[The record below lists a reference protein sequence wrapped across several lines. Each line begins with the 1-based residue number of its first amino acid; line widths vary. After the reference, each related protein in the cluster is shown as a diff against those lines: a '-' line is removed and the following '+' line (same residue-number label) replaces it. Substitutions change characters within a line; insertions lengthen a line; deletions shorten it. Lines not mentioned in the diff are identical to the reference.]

1 MAMAD
6 LFGRTCILAF
16 ALVATV
22 LQVSANEES
31 QLIADKFKNYNKNIR
46 PARHPNEKVKVQVK
60 LTLTNLI
67 SLQWHDYRLAWNTS
81 EYHGISLI
89 RVPYNT
95 VWLPDIVLENN
106 IDGKFDVAYYA
117 NVLISS
123 DGSMYWLPPAIYRST
138 CAIEITYFPFDWQ
151 NCTLVFRL
159 AQKNGEW
166 AIKHRP
172 ARKLTNPRYSPDD
185 LEYQEVYF
193 NLIIQRKPLFYIIN
207 IILPCSLISSLV
219 VLAFFLPAKAGGQ
232 KLTVSISVLLAQ
244 TVFLFLIAQKI
255 PETSLSVPLIGKYL
269 IFVMCMTTLIGTNCI
284 IVLNFSLRSPSTHNM
299 SHTIRHIFLE
309 VVPRFLGMAPFLDEE
324 EPSSGMYEMRER
336 RRSSFGLMQRAE
348 EYVLKQPRSEMMFD
362 KQRERHGLMRTIV
375 DEIDVSSTANL
386 YKSLAK
392 TAPEIKEC
400 VDACNFIAEST
411 KQQNDIGSEM
421 ESWVLI
427 GKMIDKVC
435 FWAAILLFSVGT
447 VAIFLMG
454 HYNQCC
460 SFARRIY
467 VNYGEDVEPL
477 RQRQIQDLSR
487 FKQEKLLST
496 PADVAPIVATNEN
509 SVSWSSSLMA
519 SSETDASK
527 RWQKCVDT
535 VLCNLTKDQ
544 LKSIENNSEE
554 RDFFVIHHLADLKE
568 GCVSPLIHG
577 TPITCRVENTERYT
591 TRSKVHVCTLY
602 TVRLT
607 HGEFTWTIKRKYKH
621 FQELHRDLYKHKM
634 MLQFLPLGRF
644 AIQRQHLAGLTEEM
658 PTLHGND
665 RIRRTSSKPKY
676 LEEYLNNLLE
686 NTFYRNYHG
695 MLDFLAISPL
705 SFIRDLG
712 PKGLEGYILKRSGGH
727 RIQGL
732 NCIGHHQFCFRW
744 SRRWLVVKDSFLLYM
759 SRDPGIVSFV
769 LLFDPEL
776 KVLVGRV
783 YTDTKHGVCIE
794 NFSRKL
800 VIKCSSYRQ
809 AQWWSHEIRS
819 LSEHCDFLQ
828 THRFE
833 GFAPPRPDTLTK
845 WYVNGDGYFSDVADA
860 LEQAKEEIFITDW
873 WLSPEVF
880 LKRPA
885 TGTYWRL
892 DKILKRKA
900 EQGVKVCV
908 LLYKEVELALGISS
922 GYSKRTLMNLH
933 PNIKVMRHPDHVA
946 SVVFFW
952 AHHEKMVAIDQ
963 SVAFVGGLDLAF
975 GRWDD
980 SEYRLSDLESPKT
993 ADNAEAAQESDTVD
1007 GSAVPLTEPVSE
1019 CKDEVDLSC
1028 NALLWLGKDY
1038 SNFIKRDWTQLDQPF
1053 QDNVDRT
1060 QVPRIP
1066 WRDLGSVHHGNA
1078 ARDLARHFIQRWNF
1092 TKIFKNK
1099 YKDDFYPYLLPKS
1112 HGTADNLPFTIPGAT
1127 KASVQ
1132 VLRSVDRW
1140 SAGTCEQSILNAY
1153 IHVIENSQHYIYLEN
1168 QFFITCSDQKNVFNT
1183 IGDAI
1188 VKRILRAH
1196 NEGKKYRVFVVI
1208 PLLPGFEGD
1217 ISQGGGN
1224 AIQAILH
1231 FTYRWF
1237 VIYCF
1242 NDRLISPS
1250 VQDQWTQY
1258 ISLCGLRTHS
1268 ELTQSPVT
1276 ELIYVHSKALIAD
1289 DRCYIIGS
1297 ANINDRSMLGSRD
1310 SELAVLVEDEERVPS
1325 VMNGEEY
1332 QAGPLT
1338 LALRKECFSVLLG
1351 AKSDPNMNIDDPISD
1366 HFFNDVWNKI
1376 AQANAIVYERVF
1388 RCLPL
1393 DSIRNLRE
1401 LQEHVNSQNLSLTDP
1416 EKAREELKAIQGI
1429 LVHFPLHFL
1438 CEEYLLPPLKSKE
1451 RMVPMEV
1458 WT

>member
-1 MAMAD
+1 MA
-6 LFGRTCILAF
+6 G
-16 ALVATV
+16 
-22 LQVSANEES
+22 
-31 QLIADKFKNYNKNIR
+31 
-46 PARHPNEKVKVQVK
+46 
-60 LTLTNLI
+60 
-67 SLQWHDYRLAWNTS
+67 
-81 EYHGISLI
+81 
-89 RVPYNT
+89 
-95 VWLPDIVLENN
+95 
-106 IDGKFDVAYYA
+106 
-117 NVLISS
+117 
-123 DGSMYWLPPAIYRST
+123 
-138 CAIEITYFPFDWQ
+138 
-151 NCTLVFRL
+151 
-159 AQKNGEW
+159 
-166 AIKHRP
+166 
-172 ARKLTNPRYSPDD
+172 
-185 LEYQEVYF
+185 
-193 NLIIQRKPLFYIIN
+193 
-207 IILPCSLISSLV
+207 
-219 VLAFFLPAKAGGQ
+219 
-232 KLTVSISVLLAQ
+232 
-244 TVFLFLIAQKI
+244 
-255 PETSLSVPLIGKYL
+255 
-269 IFVMCMTTLIGTNCI
+269 
-284 IVLNFSLRSPSTHNM
+284 
-299 SHTIRHIFLE
+299 
-309 VVPRFLGMAPFLDEE
+309 
-324 EPSSGMYEMRER
+324 
-336 RRSSFGLMQRAE
+336 
-348 EYVLKQPRSEMMFD
+348 
-362 KQRERHGLMRTIV
+362 
-375 DEIDVSSTANL
+375 
-386 YKSLAK
+386 
-392 TAPEIKEC
+392 
-400 VDACNFIAEST
+400 
-411 KQQNDIGSEM
+411 
-421 ESWVLI
+421 
-427 GKMIDKVC
+427 
-435 FWAAILLFSVGT
+435 
-447 VAIFLMG
+447 
-454 HYNQCC
+454 
-460 SFARRIY
+460 
-467 VNYGEDVEPL
+467 
-477 RQRQIQDLSR
+477 
-487 FKQEKLLST
+487 
-496 PADVAPIVATNEN
+496 
-509 SVSWSSSLMA
+509 
-519 SSETDASK
+519 SETDAAK

-554 RDFFVIHHLADLKE
+554 RKFFVVHHLADLKE
-568 GCVSPLIHG
+568 CCISPLIHG
-577 TPITCRVENTERYT
+577 TPITCKVENTERYT

-602 TVRLT
+602 MVCLT
-607 HGEFTWTIKRKYKH
+607 HGEFTWTVKRKYKH

-644 AIQRQHLAGLTEEM
+644 AIQRQQLASLTEEM
-658 PTLHGND
+658 PTLHGSD
-665 RIRRTSSKPKY
+665 RTRRASGKPKY

-686 NTFYRNYHG
+686 NTFYKNYHG

-732 NCIGHHQFCFRW
+732 NCIGHHQVCFRW

-759 SRDPGIVSFV
+759 SRDPGVVSFV

-819 LSEHCDFLQ
+819 LSERCDFLQ
-828 THRFE
+828 MHRFE
-833 GFAPPRPDTLTK
+833 GFAPPRLDTLTK
-845 WYVNGDGYFSDVADA
+845 WYVNGNGYFSDVADA

-892 DKILKRKA
+892 DKILRRKA

-908 LLYKEVELALGISS
+908 LLYKEVEMALGINS

-946 SVVFFW
+946 SVVFLW

-980 SEYRLSDLESPKT
+980 SDYRLSDLEPPKT
-993 ADNAEAAQESDTVD
+993 GSNAEAARESDAVD

-1019 CKDEVDLSC
+1019 CEDEVDLSC

-1038 SNFIKRDWTQLDQPF
+1038 NNFIKRDWKQLDQPF

-1066 WRDLGSVHHGNA
+1066 WRDLGAVHHGKA

-1099 YKDDFYPYLLPKS
+1099 YKGDFYPYLLPKS
-1112 HGTADNLPFTIPGAT
+1112 HCTADKLPFTIPGAS

-1140 SAGTCEQSILNAY
+1140 SAGTCEHSILNAY
-1153 IHVIENSQHYIYLEN
+1153 IHVIENSEHYIYLEN
-1168 QFFITCSDQKNVFNT
+1168 QFFISCSDQKNVLNT

-1196 NEGKKYRVFVVI
+1196 SEGKKYRVFVVI

-1231 FTYRWF
+1231 FTYRT
-1237 VIYCF
+1237 I
-1242 NDRLISPS
+1242 NRGEHSILSRLKEQM
-1250 VQDQWTQY
+1250 QDEWTQY

-1268 ELTQSPVT
+1268 ELGQSPVT
-1276 ELIYVHSKALIAD
+1276 ELIYIHSKALIAD

-1297 ANINDRSMLGSRD
+1297 ANINDRSMLGIRD

-1332 QAGPLT
+1332 QAGPLA

-1351 AKSDPNMNIDDPISD
+1351 AKSDPNLNIDDPVCD

-1376 AQANAIVYERVF
+1376 AQTNAIIYEKVF

-1401 LQEHVNSQNLSLTDP
+1401 LQEHVNAQNLGLTDP
-1416 EKAREELKAIQGI
+1416 EKAKEELQAIQGI

-1438 CEEYLLPPLKSKE
+1438 CEENLLPPLKCKE
-1451 RMVPMEV
+1451 GMIPTEV

>member
-1 MAMAD
+1 W
-6 LFGRTCILAF
+6 
-16 ALVATV
+16 
-22 LQVSANEES
+22 
-31 QLIADKFKNYNKNIR
+31 
-46 PARHPNEKVKVQVK
+46 
-60 LTLTNLI
+60 LTLCDFFKSPLGLYLSDCTNMMI
-67 SLQWHDYRLAWNTS
+67 MSHC
-81 EYHGISLI
+81 GISVVINVRLYDS
-89 RVPYNT
+89 RDALKMGACKKT
-95 VWLPDIVLENN
+95 CLE
-106 IDGKFDVAYYA
+106 
-117 NVLISS
+117 
-123 DGSMYWLPPAIYRST
+123 
-138 CAIEITYFPFDWQ
+138 
-151 NCTLVFRL
+151 
-159 AQKNGEW
+159 
-166 AIKHRP
+166 
-172 ARKLTNPRYSPDD
+172 
-185 LEYQEVYF
+185 
-193 NLIIQRKPLFYIIN
+193 FYIIN
-207 IILPCSLISSLV
+207 PYM
-219 VLAFFLPAKAGGQ
+219 FG
-232 KLTVSISVLLAQ
+232 
-244 TVFLFLIAQKI
+244 
-255 PETSLSVPLIGKYL
+255 
-269 IFVMCMTTLIGTNCI
+269 CI
-284 IVLNFSLRSPSTHNM
+284 
-299 SHTIRHIFLE
+299 
-309 VVPRFLGMAPFLDEE
+309 
-324 EPSSGMYEMRER
+324 
-336 RRSSFGLMQRAE
+336 
-348 EYVLKQPRSEMMFD
+348 
-362 KQRERHGLMRTIV
+362 
-375 DEIDVSSTANL
+375 
-386 YKSLAK
+386 
-392 TAPEIKEC
+392 
-400 VDACNFIAEST
+400 
-411 KQQNDIGSEM
+411 
-421 ESWVLI
+421 
-427 GKMIDKVC
+427 
-435 FWAAILLFSVGT
+435 
-447 VAIFLMG
+447 
-454 HYNQCC
+454 
-460 SFARRIY
+460 
-467 VNYGEDVEPL
+467 
-477 RQRQIQDLSR
+477 
-487 FKQEKLLST
+487 
-496 PADVAPIVATNEN
+496 
-509 SVSWSSSLMA
+509 
-519 SSETDASK
+519 
-527 RWQKCVDT
+527 
-535 VLCNLTKDQ
+535 
-544 LKSIENNSEE
+544 
-554 RDFFVIHHLADLKE
+554 
-568 GCVSPLIHG
+568 SPLIHG
-577 TPITCRVENTERYT
+577 TPITCKVENTERYT

-602 TVRLT
+602 TVPHTQT
-607 HGEFTWTIKRKYKH
+607 HANSQRFICLSWS
-621 FQELHRDLYKHKM
+621 FDLVFSLHLCV
-634 MLQFLPLGRF
+634 LCSQ
-644 AIQRQHLAGLTEEM
+644 
-658 PTLHGND
+658 
-665 RIRRTSSKPKY
+665 
-676 LEEYLNNLLE
+676 
-686 NTFYRNYHG
+686 
-695 MLDFLAISPL
+695 LDFLAISPL
-705 SFIRDLG
+705 SFVRDLG

-783 YTDTKHGVCIE
+783 YTDTKHAGMCVFC
-794 NFSRKL
+794 RKL
-800 VIKCSSYRQ
+800 VIKCNSYRQ
-809 AQWWSHEIRS
+809 ALWWSHEIRR
-819 LSEHCDFLQ
+819 LSERCDFLQ

-833 GFAPPRPDTLTK
+833 GFAPPRLDTLTK
-845 WYVNGDGYFSDVADA
+845 WYVNGNGYFSDLADA

-908 LLYKEVELALGISS
+908 LLYKEVELALGINS

-946 SVVFFW
+946 SVVVLW
-952 AHHEKMVAIDQ
+952 AHHEKMVSIDQ

-980 SEYRLSDLESPKT
+980 SDYRLSDLEPPKT
-993 ADNAEAAQESDTVD
+993 ANNAEAAQESNTVD
-1007 GSAVPLTEPVSE
+1007 GSAVPLTEPVTE
-1019 CKDEVDLSC
+1019 CEDEVDLSC

-1066 WRDLGSVHHGNA
+1066 WRDLGAVHHGKA

-1099 YKDDFYPYLLPKS
+1099 YKDNFYPYLLPKS
-1112 HGTADNLPFTIPGAT
+1112 YCTADKLPFTIPGAT

-1153 IHVIENSQHYIYLEN
+1153 IHVIENSEHYIYLEN
-1168 QFFITCSDQKNVFNT
+1168 QFFISCSDQRNVLNT

-1196 NEGKKYRVFVVI
+1196 SEGKKYRVFVVI

-1231 FTYRWF
+1231 FTYRT
-1237 VIYCF
+1237 I
-1242 NDRLISPS
+1242 NRGEHSILSRLKEQM
-1250 VQDQWTQY
+1250 QDEWTQY
-1258 ISLCGLRTHS
+1258 ISLCGLRKHS
-1268 ELTQSPVT
+1268 QLGQSPVT

-1332 QAGPLT
+1332 QAGPLA

-1351 AKSDPNMNIDDPISD
+1351 AKSDPNLNIDDPISD

-1376 AQANAIVYERVF
+1376 AQTNAIIYEKVF

-1393 DSIRNLRE
+1393 DCIRNLRE
-1401 LQEHVNSQNLSLTDP
+1401 LQEHVNAQNLGLTDP
-1416 EKAREELKAIQGI
+1416 EKAKEELQAIKGI

-1451 RMVPMEV
+1451 GMVPMEV

>member
-1 MAMAD
+1 MV
-6 LFGRTCILAF
+6 RC
-16 ALVATV
+16 
-22 LQVSANEES
+22 
-31 QLIADKFKNYNKNIR
+31 
-46 PARHPNEKVKVQVK
+46 
-60 LTLTNLI
+60 
-67 SLQWHDYRLAWNTS
+67 
-81 EYHGISLI
+81 
-89 RVPYNT
+89 
-95 VWLPDIVLENN
+95 
-106 IDGKFDVAYYA
+106 
-117 NVLISS
+117 
-123 DGSMYWLPPAIYRST
+123 
-138 CAIEITYFPFDWQ
+138 
-151 NCTLVFRL
+151 
-159 AQKNGEW
+159 
-166 AIKHRP
+166 
-172 ARKLTNPRYSPDD
+172 
-185 LEYQEVYF
+185 
-193 NLIIQRKPLFYIIN
+193 
-207 IILPCSLISSLV
+207 
-219 VLAFFLPAKAGGQ
+219 
-232 KLTVSISVLLAQ
+232 
-244 TVFLFLIAQKI
+244 
-255 PETSLSVPLIGKYL
+255 
-269 IFVMCMTTLIGTNCI
+269 
-284 IVLNFSLRSPSTHNM
+284 
-299 SHTIRHIFLE
+299 
-309 VVPRFLGMAPFLDEE
+309 
-324 EPSSGMYEMRER
+324 
-336 RRSSFGLMQRAE
+336 
-348 EYVLKQPRSEMMFD
+348 
-362 KQRERHGLMRTIV
+362 
-375 DEIDVSSTANL
+375 SSTEVQDAL
-386 YKSLAK
+386 WIK
-392 TAPEIKEC
+392 TKER
-400 VDACNFIAEST
+400 N
-411 KQQNDIGSEM
+411 
-421 ESWVLI
+421 
-427 GKMIDKVC
+427 
-435 FWAAILLFSVGT
+435 
-447 VAIFLMG
+447 
-454 HYNQCC
+454 
-460 SFARRIY
+460 
-467 VNYGEDVEPL
+467 
-477 RQRQIQDLSR
+477 
-487 FKQEKLLST
+487 
-496 PADVAPIVATNEN
+496 
-509 SVSWSSSLMA
+509 
-519 SSETDASK
+519 
-527 RWQKCVDT
+527 
-535 VLCNLTKDQ
+535 
-544 LKSIENNSEE
+544 
-554 RDFFVIHHLADLKE
+554 FFVVHHLADLKE
-568 GCVSPLIHG
+568 VCISPLIHG
-577 TPITCRVENTERYT
+577 TPITCKVENTERYT
-591 TRSKVHVCTLY
+591 TRSKVRVCTLY

-607 HGEFTWTIKRKYKH
+607 HGDFTWTIKRKYKH
-621 FQELHRDLYKHKM
+621 FQELHRDLVSKFFSHTHMDKYCTK
-634 MLQFLPLGRF
+634 LQR
-644 AIQRQHLAGLTEEM
+644 IVVVC
-658 PTLHGND
+658 LH
-665 RIRRTSSKPKY
+665 IKVCILCSQ
-676 LEEYLNNLLE
+676 
-686 NTFYRNYHG
+686 
-695 MLDFLAISPL
+695 LDFLAISPL

-712 PKGLEGYILKRSGGH
+712 PKGLEGYIVKRSGGH

-759 SRDPGIVSFV
+759 SRDPGVVSFV

-783 YTDTKHGVCIE
+783 HTDTKHGVCIE

-800 VIKCSSYRQ
+800 VIKCNSYRQ
-809 AQWWSHEIRS
+809 ALWWSHEIRS
-819 LSEHCDFLQ
+819 LSERCDFHQ
-828 THRFE
+828 TNRCE

-845 WYVNGDGYFSDVADA
+845 WYVNGNGYFSDLADA

-908 LLYKEVELALGISS
+908 LLYKEVELALGINS

-946 SVVFFW
+946 SVVLLW
-952 AHHEKMVAIDQ
+952 AHHEKMVSIDQ

-980 SEYRLSDLESPKT
+980 SDYRLSDLEPPKT
-993 ADNAEAAQESDTVD
+993 ANNAEAAQESLTLHLSVFHFSLIPSLSLFLSQSDTVD
-1007 GSAVPLTEPVSE
+1007 GSAVPLTEPASE
-1019 CKDEVDLSC
+1019 CEDEVDLSC

-1066 WRDLGSVHHGNA
+1066 WRDLGAVHHGKA

-1112 HGTADNLPFTIPGAT
+1112 HCTADKLPFTIPGAT

-1153 IHVIENSQHYIYLEN
+1153 LHVIDNSEHYIYLEN
-1168 QFFITCSDQKNVFNT
+1168 QFFISCSDQKNVLNT

-1188 VKRILRAH
+1188 VRRILRAH
-1196 NEGKKYRVFVVI
+1196 SEGKKYRVFVVI

-1231 FTYRWF
+1231 FTYR
-1237 VIYCF
+1237 YTHT
-1242 NDRLISPS
+1242 SPAKL
-1250 VQDQWTQY
+1250 QDEWTQY

-1268 ELTQSPVT
+1268 QLGQSPVT

-1332 QAGPLT
+1332 QAGPLA

-1351 AKSDPNMNIDDPISD
+1351 AKSDPNLNIDDPISD

-1376 AQANAIVYERVF
+1376 AQTNAIIYEKVF

-1393 DSIRNLRE
+1393 DCIRNLRE
-1401 LQEHVNSQNLSLTDP
+1401 LQEHVNAQNLGLTDP
-1416 EKAREELKAIQGI
+1416 EKAKEELQAIKGI

-1451 RMVPMEV
+1451 GMVPVEV

>member
-1 MAMAD
+1 MD
-6 LFGRTCILAF
+6 KLDTCA
-16 ALVATV
+16 
-22 LQVSANEES
+22 
-31 QLIADKFKNYNKNIR
+31 
-46 PARHPNEKVKVQVK
+46 
-60 LTLTNLI
+60 
-67 SLQWHDYRLAWNTS
+67 
-81 EYHGISLI
+81 
-89 RVPYNT
+89 VPPTY
-95 VWLPDIVLENN
+95 N
-106 IDGKFDVAYYA
+106 IDLVP
-117 NVLISS
+117 VLRLLYM
-123 DGSMYWLPPAIYRST
+123 DRPRSH
-138 CAIEITYFPFDWQ
+138 
-151 NCTLVFRL
+151 
-159 AQKNGEW
+159 KNW
-166 AIKHRP
+166 ACIGYP
-172 ARKLTNPRYSPDD
+172 Y
-185 LEYQEVYF
+185 V
-193 NLIIQRKPLFYIIN
+193 
-207 IILPCSLISSLV
+207 C
-219 VLAFFLPAKAGGQ
+219 
-232 KLTVSISVLLAQ
+232 LL
-244 TVFLFLIAQKI
+244 LFL
-255 PETSLSVPLIGKYL
+255 
-269 IFVMCMTTLIGTNCI
+269 
-284 IVLNFSLRSPSTHNM
+284 
-299 SHTIRHIFLE
+299 
-309 VVPRFLGMAPFLDEE
+309 
-324 EPSSGMYEMRER
+324 
-336 RRSSFGLMQRAE
+336 
-348 EYVLKQPRSEMMFD
+348 
-362 KQRERHGLMRTIV
+362 
-375 DEIDVSSTANL
+375 
-386 YKSLAK
+386 
-392 TAPEIKEC
+392 
-400 VDACNFIAEST
+400 
-411 KQQNDIGSEM
+411 
-421 ESWVLI
+421 
-427 GKMIDKVC
+427 
-435 FWAAILLFSVGT
+435 
-447 VAIFLMG
+447 
-454 HYNQCC
+454 
-460 SFARRIY
+460 
-467 VNYGEDVEPL
+467 
-477 RQRQIQDLSR
+477 
-487 FKQEKLLST
+487 
-496 PADVAPIVATNEN
+496 
-509 SVSWSSSLMA
+509 
-519 SSETDASK
+519 
-527 RWQKCVDT
+527 
-535 VLCNLTKDQ
+535 
-544 LKSIENNSEE
+544 SEE
-554 RDFFVIHHLADLKE
+554 RNFFVVHHLADLKE
-568 GCVSPLIHG
+568 GCISPLIHG
-577 TPITCRVENTERYT
+577 TPITCKVENTERYT

-607 HGEFTWTIKRKYKH
+607 HGDFTWTIKRKYKH

-634 MLQFLPLGRF
+634 MLQFLPLG
-644 AIQRQHLAGLTEEM
+644 
-658 PTLHGND
+658 
-665 RIRRTSSKPKY
+665 
-676 LEEYLNNLLE
+676 
-686 NTFYRNYHG
+686 
-695 MLDFLAISPL
+695 SPL
-705 SFIRDLG
+705 SFVRDLG

-783 YTDTKHGVCIE
+783 YTDTKHGVSIE

-800 VIKCSSYRQ
+800 VIKCNSYRQ
-809 AQWWSHEIRS
+809 ALWWSHEIRR
-819 LSEHCDFLQ
+819 LSERCDFLQ

-833 GFAPPRPDTLTK
+833 GFAPPRLDTLTK
-845 WYVNGDGYFSDVADA
+845 WYVNGNGYFSDLADA

-908 LLYKEVELALGISS
+908 LLYKEVELALGINS

-946 SVVFFW
+946 SVVVLW
-952 AHHEKMVAIDQ
+952 AHHEKMVSIDQ

-980 SEYRLSDLESPKT
+980 SDYRLSDLEPPKT
-993 ADNAEAAQESDTVD
+993 ANNAEA
-1007 GSAVPLTEPVSE
+1007 
-1019 CKDEVDLSC
+1019 DEVDLSC

-1066 WRDLGSVHHGNA
+1066 WRDLGAVHHGKA

-1092 TKIFKNK
+1092 TKNK
-1099 YKDDFYPYLLPKS
+1099 YKDNFYPYLLPKS
-1112 HGTADNLPFTIPGAT
+1112 YCTADKLPFTIPGAT

-1153 IHVIENSQHYIYLEN
+1153 IHVIENSEHYIYLEN
-1168 QFFITCSDQKNVFNT
+1168 QFFISCSDQRNVLNT

-1196 NEGKKYRVFVVI
+1196 SEGKKYRVFVVI

-1231 FTYRWF
+1231 FTYRT
-1237 VIYCF
+1237 I
-1242 NDRLISPS
+1242 NRGEHSILSRLKEQM
-1250 VQDQWTQY
+1250 QDEWTQY
-1258 ISLCGLRTHS
+1258 ISLCGLRKHS
-1268 ELTQSPVT
+1268 QLGQSPVT

-1332 QAGPLT
+1332 QAGPLA

-1351 AKSDPNMNIDDPISD
+1351 AKSDPNLNIDDPISD

-1376 AQANAIVYERVF
+1376 AQTNAIIYEKVF

-1393 DSIRNLRE
+1393 DCIRNLRE
-1401 LQEHVNSQNLSLTDP
+1401 LQEHVNAQNLGLTDP
-1416 EKAREELKAIQGI
+1416 EKAKEELQAIKGI

-1451 RMVPMEV
+1451 GMVPMEV

>member
-1 MAMAD
+1 MN
-6 LFGRTCILAF
+6 GEKKENQPNILAKKIGIIYRP
-16 ALVATV
+16 
-22 LQVSANEES
+22 SA
-31 QLIADKFKNYNKNIR
+31 A
-46 PARHPNEKVKVQVK
+46 
-60 LTLTNLI
+60 LI
-67 SLQWHDYRLAWNTS
+67 SKYRHRPVKN
-81 EYHGISLI
+81 
-89 RVPYNT
+89 P
-95 VWLPDIVLENN
+95 
-106 IDGKFDVAYYA
+106 
-117 NVLISS
+117 
-123 DGSMYWLPPAIYRST
+123 YWLTSRLD
-138 CAIEITYFPFDWQ
+138 EIK
-151 NCTLVFRL
+151 
-159 AQKNGEW
+159 A
-166 AIKHRP
+166 
-172 ARKLTNPRYSPDD
+172 S
-185 LEYQEVYF
+185 
-193 NLIIQRKPLFYIIN
+193 
-207 IILPCSLISSLV
+207 
-219 VLAFFLPAKAGGQ
+219 AF
-232 KLTVSISVLLAQ
+232 
-244 TVFLFLIAQKI
+244 
-255 PETSLSVPLIGKYL
+255 
-269 IFVMCMTTLIGTNCI
+269 
-284 IVLNFSLRSPSTHNM
+284 
-299 SHTIRHIFLE
+299 
-309 VVPRFLGMAPFLDEE
+309 DEE
-324 EPSSGMYEMRER
+324 ER
-336 RRSSFGLMQRAE
+336 
-348 EYVLKQPRSEMMFD
+348 
-362 KQRERHGLMRTIV
+362 
-375 DEIDVSSTANL
+375 N
-386 YKSLAK
+386 
-392 TAPEIKEC
+392 
-400 VDACNFIAEST
+400 
-411 KQQNDIGSEM
+411 
-421 ESWVLI
+421 
-427 GKMIDKVC
+427 
-435 FWAAILLFSVGT
+435 
-447 VAIFLMG
+447 
-454 HYNQCC
+454 
-460 SFARRIY
+460 
-467 VNYGEDVEPL
+467 
-477 RQRQIQDLSR
+477 
-487 FKQEKLLST
+487 
-496 PADVAPIVATNEN
+496 
-509 SVSWSSSLMA
+509 
-519 SSETDASK
+519 
-527 RWQKCVDT
+527 
-535 VLCNLTKDQ
+535 
-544 LKSIENNSEE
+544 
-554 RDFFVIHHLADLKE
+554 FFVVHHLADLKE
-568 GCVSPLIHG
+568 GCISPLIHG
-577 TPITCRVENTERYT
+577 TPITCKVENTERYT

-607 HGEFTWTIKRKYKH
+607 HGDFTWTIKRKYKH

-634 MLQFLPLGRF
+634 MLQFLPLG
-644 AIQRQHLAGLTEEM
+644 
-658 PTLHGND
+658 
-665 RIRRTSSKPKY
+665 
-676 LEEYLNNLLE
+676 
-686 NTFYRNYHG
+686 
-695 MLDFLAISPL
+695 SPL

-783 YTDTKHGVCIE
+783 YTDTKHGVSIE

-800 VIKCSSYRQ
+800 VIKCNSYRQ
-809 AQWWSHEIRS
+809 ALWWSHEIRS
-819 LSEHCDFLQ
+819 LSERCDFLQ
-828 THRFE
+828 MHRFE

-845 WYVNGDGYFSDVADA
+845 WYVNGNGYFSDLADA

-908 LLYKEVELALGISS
+908 LLYKEVELALGINS

-933 PNIKVMRHPDHVA
+933 SNIKVMRHPDHVA
-946 SVVFFW
+946 SVVVLW
-952 AHHEKMVAIDQ
+952 AHHEKMVSIDQ

-980 SEYRLSDLESPKT
+980 SDYRLSDLEPPKRC
-993 ADNAEAAQESDTVD
+993 E
-1007 GSAVPLTEPVSE
+1007 
-1019 CKDEVDLSC
+1019 DEVDLSF

-1066 WRDLGSVHHGNA
+1066 WRDLGAVHHGKA

-1092 TKIFKNK
+1092 TKNK
-1099 YKDDFYPYLLPKS
+1099 YKDNFYPYLLPKS
-1112 HGTADNLPFTIPGAT
+1112 YCTADKLPFTIPGAT

-1153 IHVIENSQHYIYLEN
+1153 IHVIENSEHYIYLEN
-1168 QFFITCSDQKNVFNT
+1168 QFFISCSEQRNVLNT

-1196 NEGKKYRVFVVI
+1196 SEGKKYRVFVVI

-1231 FTYRWF
+1231 FTYRT
-1237 VIYCF
+1237 I
-1242 NDRLISPS
+1242 NRGEHSILSRLK
-1250 VQDQWTQY
+1250 VQMQDEWTQY
-1258 ISLCGLRTHS
+1258 ISLCGLRKHS
-1268 ELTQSPVT
+1268 QLGQSPVT

-1325 VMNGEEY
+1325 IMNGEEY
-1332 QAGPLT
+1332 QAGPLA

-1351 AKSDPNMNIDDPISD
+1351 AKSDPNLNIDDPISD

-1376 AQANAIVYERVF
+1376 AQTNAIIYEKVF

-1393 DSIRNLRE
+1393 DCIRNLRE
-1401 LQEHVNSQNLSLTDP
+1401 LQEHVNAQNLGLPDP
-1416 EKAREELKAIQGI
+1416 EKAKEELQAIKGI

-1451 RMVPMEV
+1451 GMVPMEV